1 MTYFIALL
9 LLIVSGILYIPI
21 PSSRVAPML
30 LIGGLIVLVLRVTGA
45 IAAELPVPLPKPRTP
60 ATFSERFPTS
70 LIAKQKQAKQ
80 KKFERFLLSPIGKGR
95 LE

>member
-1 MTYFIALL
+1 MTYFIALV
-9 LLIVSGILYIPI
+9 LLIASGILYIPI

-30 LIGGLIVLVLRVTGA
+30 LIGGIIVLVLRVTGA
-45 IAAELPVPLPKPRTP
+45 IAAEIPVPKPRA
-60 ATFSERFPTS
+60 ATFSERFPNS
-70 LIAKQKQAKQ
+70 LIEKQKQAKQ